1 MQTRFWKRKD
11 KSSPQHLVGSTNTIL
26 VCFKI
31 RAGSLAPFSFF
42 ILFNSHFSFF
52 VFFSYC
58 VWVGSVMAEGGFW
71 N

>member
-42 ILFNSHFSFF
+42 ILTHIFHFLYFF
-52 VFFSYC
+52 LIVY
-58 VWVGSVMAEGGFW
+58 GLGR
-71 N
+71 